1 MKPQN
6 KRKGRRVL
14 AAALTLSLTMG
25 MFSGVHVLAEGPLS
39 EAGPSLNQE
48 FWTPSMEEP
57 LPNTKGE
64 LSLEELAAAELS
76 AVDIPAAVS
85 AEEIVERG
93 HVHRLREQE
102 EDVYSIIFQ
111 NRDGTKTLYYFA
123 EAVKYIDED
132 GTVRDKKNT
141 LTELDGA
148 AQIKAASLLCTADY
162 RYVNALN
169 DIRTYFPADLNADTG
184 LVLEHDGVRIE
195 LTPEYARRSES
206 EQASEEDAKK
216 ETEAPALSDAL
227 LSENADDGNAAET
240 ESALTQA
247 SSEPSDGDGAESSRT
262 KESLSLLPEESLP
275 SASAPSTENTGTEP
289 PVSNTTAAAPTVP
302 TVPAASIEPTGQT
315 EPDETEASA
324 TAAVPSDS
332 ISSAVPAEP
341 IMGEAFAKPAE
352 PERVEALAARGEKKA
367 LAEDGRSTD
376 AVDYPGVF
384 GQGTV
389 LRYTPS
395 FSGVKEDILLAEN
408 PGVNEFTFVLET
420 GGLSLIR
427 EEETILLI
435 DPLTGERV
443 AMLDNILVFDSA
455 PPSAEKAGESAVQ
468 RHTYR
473 VETIE
478 PDARYRVTLVVD
490 EEYLS
495 APSTVYPVVVDPSL
509 SFISSGGGLQDAT
522 IYDKYSVNEGNSGS
536 VFVGNYSA
544 RYGGTRGCAR
554 TLVKL
559 PAGALYSIKASQ
571 VTSAKLYYRD
581 LMCEADVTRI
591 DCYTMNYDWNESTVT
606 CSTQLWNGYGSL
618 LSQADV
624 GGANGTDGVGGPA
637 GGYWYD
643 FDITDAAKSW
653 INTGKYYGVMLRANF
668 ESQASRTFASAQRSS
683 YQPRLVVEYNADHV
697 AVSQICLN
705 TTSLTM
711 TLNDTAYLTA
721 KVLPSNATNRQV
733 TWESSNPDV
742 VSVGGSGMLCAK
754 KAGSATITV
763 RAKDNPHYVYQTCSV
778 RVLGSYSYRDKEV
791 LSHEDYAA
799 MVALEAVYAK
809 YGCEDNGNNGTCD
822 ELLRT
827 MNAIRNKPEYQNKYS
842 GYYNCSVPNKALRT
856 TKVSVDKCTY
866 ITEQDI
872 ENFHDIQPTLAFLI
886 GFIPGCGAVFSA
898 LYTLSYAAEQQ
909 DTVEVGNACFGIALD
924 AAIAFLKSKIKH
936 LETSYTLIQEA
947 LALNEWFTPS
957 GKDSYVVDGHRVYAG
972 DAYVQIGIRRELGS
986 YVETYEVWL
995 RNDVPIVTKKSG
1007 GPTGGAPF
1015 GSYEQGIRNEWI
1027 KDGYVTE
1034 REYRNG

>member
-25 MFSGVHVLAEGPLS
+25 MFSGVHVLAEDPLS
-39 EAGPSLNQE
+39 EASPSLNQE

-64 LSLEELAAAELS
+64 LSLEELAAAEL
-76 AVDIPAAVS
+76 AEADIPAAVS
-85 AEEIVERG
+85 AEEIAERG

-102 EDVYSIIFQ
+102 ENLYSIVFQ

-123 EAVKYIDED
+123 EEVKYIDED
-132 GTVRDKKNT
+132 GVVRDKKNT
-141 LTELDGA
+141 LTELDGVSRA
-148 AQIKAASLLCTADY
+148 RADGY
-162 RYVNALN
+162 RYVNDLN

-352 PERVEALAARGEKKA
+352 PERVDAIAARGEKKA
-367 LAEDGRSTD
+367 LSEGSDSSD
-376 AVDYPGVF
+376 AVEYSGVF
-384 GQGTV
+384 GAGTT
-389 LRYTPS
+389 LRYTPA
-395 FSGVKEDILLAEN
+395 FSGVKEDILLTED
-408 PGVNEFTFVLET
+408 PGVNEFSFILET

-427 EEETILLI
+427 EGETVLLI

-443 AMLDNILVFDSA
+443 AMLDNILVFDSSA
-455 PPSAEKAGESAVQ
+455 PSAAEETEEI
-468 RHTYR
+468 RTWHHYYR
-473 VETIE
+473 METVE

-509 SFISSGGGLQDAT
+509 SFISSGDGLQDAT
-522 IYDKYSVNEGNSGS
+522 IYDHYLVNEGNSGS

-668 ESQASRTFASAQRSS
+668 ESQASRTFASAQRGS

-763 RAKDNPHYVYQTCSV
+763 RAKDNSAKIASCKVTVNKLKIYQTTNTKYFDENWN
-778 RVLGSYSYRDKEV
+778 LAEDLYYGDKT
-791 LSHEDYAA
+791 SA
-799 MVALEAVYAK
+799 ALEAAGVPAGDYVGVSAEEHRFFWETMCKQFFATEPLETVILDMIDHFMKGTGNDYSNSVLTQKILEHPSTQTYINSITKEVNSLLPSLNGDINALIYSQDKRDDNPLIKRMKDEKIREPVYNTDDDRQNGLTICVDSLWGNMIEVTSYVCNGKTYSGTLHFTLYDHFGLDASDISK
-809 YGCEDNGNNGTCD
+809 YGF
-822 ELLRT
+822 LRGFT
-827 MNAIRNKPEYQNKYS
+827 SWYILQHYDAFNKQFKPFLT
-842 GYYNCSVPNKALRT
+842 V
-856 TKVSVDKCTY
+856 
-866 ITEQDI
+866 I
-872 ENFHDIQPTLAFLI
+872 EFD
-886 GFIPGCGAVFSA
+886 
-898 LYTLSYAAEQQ
+898 
-909 DTVEVGNACFGIALD
+909 
-924 AAIAFLKSKIKH
+924 
-936 LETSYTLIQEA
+936 
-947 LALNEWFTPS
+947 
-957 GKDSYVVDGHRVYAG
+957 
-972 DAYVQIGIRRELGS
+972 
-986 YVETYEVWL
+986 
-995 RNDVPIVTKKSG
+995 
-1007 GPTGGAPF
+1007 APF
-1015 GSYEQGIRNEWI
+1015 SGNL
-1027 KDGYVTE
+1027 
-1034 REYRNG
+1034 